1 MTTASPREPP
11 TAIGASARPVKF
23 PAIYL
28 RTSTSKQD
36 LASQESVCRAASGP
50 DAVAYQDAAVSGKKD
65 DRREIQAL
73 LEAARQRKISKV
85 YVSELSR
92 IGRSLGFT
100 VRVVEELHA
109 LGVPVILAKT
119 GTVLDP
125 STVEGKATL
134 GALALAADIEHALL
148 IERNERGRQRMREK
162 GSRPGRKPKAVS
174 AAALRALAG
183 EGRSASAIAKELGV
197 SKPTVLRRFRTLG
210 IVFQKGH
217 HRPQLGTASQPPN
230 CETTR
235 REERHD

>member
-1 MTTASPREPP
+1 MTEVGS
-11 TAIGASARPVKF
+11 GAGARR

-36 LASQESVCRAASGP
+36 LASQEALCRTAAGQEGLTFR
-50 DAVAYQDAAVSGKKD
+50 DVAMSGKRD
-65 DRREIQAL
+65 DRTGIMAL
-73 LEAARQRKISKV
+73 LQAAREGRVLRV

-100 VRVVEELHA
+100 VRVVEELHV
-109 LGVPVILAKT
+109 LGVPVVLAKT
-119 GTVLDP
+119 GTILDP

-148 IERNERGRQRMREK
+148 MERNERGRQRMHEK

-183 EGRSASAIAKELGV
+183 EGRSASVIAKELGV
-197 SKPTVLRRFRTLG
+197 SKPTVLRRFRSLG
-210 IVFQKGH
+210 IMFQKGH

-235 REERHD
+235 REEHHD